1 MIMDNKFDVIIVGAG
16 PAGLKCAHQFKNS
29 ELSVLLVEK
38 NKVIG
43 PKVCAGG
50 LTNLSARFDF
60 PKPKMRD
67 FTNQTFYLSGKKY
80 EINLAYSLRTIDRY
94 DLGQYLLNKIKDSKN
109 ITILNEVIAK
119 QVEKDKIIT
128 NKGEFYYKYLVGADG
143 SNSGVRKF
151 LGLKSEI
158 SIGLRYKIPKI
169 TDEIVCYLYPK
180 LLGPGYI
187 WIFPHKDYTNA
198 GVYFDPKYCSLEK
211 AKEILENVLE
221 RNGFIYPEESFG
233 AAPLNYLYKGCIFRN
248 IFLIGD
254 AAGLVSKTTGEGIS
268 PALISGEEVGKK
280 ILNQNY
286 KMVGVNKILKIKK
299 KQESFKK
306 IADEFPFIQ
315 KYFLKIF
322 INLMRTKWF
331 QLYFGGQ
338 SCFKDKRPI
347 KLD

>member
-50 LTNLSARFDF
+50 LTHLSARFDF
-60 PKPKMRD
+60 PESNIRSFPKL
-67 FTNQTFYLSGKKY
+67 TFYFSNKKY
-80 EINLAYSLRTIDRY
+80 KIRLAYPLRTISRY

-109 ITILNEVIAK
+109 ITILKETIVK
-119 QVEKDKIIT
+119 QVRKDRIIT
-128 NKGEFYYKYLVGADG
+128 DKKEFYYKYLVGADG

-169 TDEIVCYLYPK
+169 TDEIVCYFYPK
-180 LLGPGYI
+180 LLGSGYI

-198 GVYFDPKYCSLEK
+198 GVYFDSKYCSSEK

-221 RNGFIYPEESFG
+221 RNGFIYSEESFG
-233 AAPLNYLYKGCIFRN
+233 VAPLNSLYKGCIFRN
-248 IFLIGD
+248 IFLCGD

-268 PALISGEEVGKK
+268 PALISGEDIGKK

-286 KMVGVNKILKIKK
+286 KMVGVNKILKIKR
-299 KQESFKK
+299 KQERFKK
-306 IADEFPFIQ
+306 IADGFPFIQ
-315 KYFLKIF
+315 KYFLKAF
-322 INLMRTKWF
+322 INLMKTKWF

-338 SCFKDKRPI
+338 PCFKDKRSI